1 MGWATKYHHFR
12 SWNCIR
18 KTWYVRREQFTPRSK
33 HCTRAMA
40 IPPSWVRFLDGYTK
54 LYMKMDENGVMT
66 ILKYGYI
73 MAYHPIS
80 EKKNG
85 ETYAKQTHTYPTY
98 IPWNPYFLSGWC
110 PPVIGWFRNS
120 INKFVISTINHRI
133 QPLISQLNAIERGP
147 HPVHWHRFWVPS
159 QAPTLGMLKTR

>member
-1 MGWATKYHHFR
+1 M
-12 SWNCIR
+12 SDQ
-18 KTWYVRREQFTPRSK
+18 V
-33 HCTRAMA
+33 
-40 IPPSWVRFLDGYTK
+40 PSFSILK
-54 LYMKMDENGVMT
+54 LYTEDLRCSERAVYATVKTLYPGYGHPTIMSEISRRVYQALYENGW
-66 ILKYGYI
+66 KWSDD
-73 MAYHPIS
+73 HPQIWVHHGIS
-80 EKKNG
+80 SNFWKKKG